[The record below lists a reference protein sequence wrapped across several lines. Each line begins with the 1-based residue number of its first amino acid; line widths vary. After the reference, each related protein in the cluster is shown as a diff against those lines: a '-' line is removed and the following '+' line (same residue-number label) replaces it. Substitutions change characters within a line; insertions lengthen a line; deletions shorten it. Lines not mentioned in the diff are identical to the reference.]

1 MEIINK
7 YNKMKIGR
15 LWSVLILGLAFV
27 ISGCDTDNFLSPEPE
42 SFSTTATYYEQPSHF
57 EAAVNSAYARL
68 REQAGVSDANFR
80 HINETRSD
88 AMNRHFDIN
97 LPGVNQQ
104 PFLEWFAESS
114 NSIPRGQWNNIYT
127 TVAQTNTIL
136 SRIDDVEFSDQNQ
149 RDEIVGQAK
158 FIRAL
163 SYWYAVQYWGGVPL
177 ELEEN
182 TSPTDA
188 LDKVRASEQEV
199 YNAIIDDLQDSASK
213 LPASWSNPG
222 RATSGAAN
230 FMLGK
235 TYLLTENYGEAIS
248 ALEAVV
254 NSGEYMLP
262 SDYMSV
268 FDPSNKNSI
277 ESIFEL
283 QFDPNISGQPGA
295 NMANAVLPWHRR
307 GEIVDNIV
315 DPDSDDN
322 FFPSYEVLEFF
333 NTSSDRYEDTF
344 YWDVD
349 PSNSQYPEIAHR
361 GDSVAIVAKHLW
373 PEHINSSGEQDGNI
387 VLFRYA
393 DALLSLAE
401 AHWRNGDPSAEAE
414 QYINMVRDRA
424 GLGPVNLSNVPVPTV
439 IQGTYLESD
448 DLGRAIFIERT
459 VELLAEGH
467 RMLDLRRFGIG
478 HGGDDFV
485 TNILDNYADSRKTRE
500 SRIQDVFN
508 IQSYEILLPIHP
520 QEIQASNGSIEQN
533 PGWGSE

>member
-1 MEIINK
+1 MKFISEHK
-7 YNKMKIGR
+7 KMNNGR
-15 LWSVLILGLAFV
+15 VWSALILCMTFILA
-27 ISGCDTDNFLSPEPE
+27 GCDTDSFLSPDPE
-42 SFSTTATYYEQPSHF
+42 SFSTTATYYTKPGHF

-104 PFLEWFAESS
+104 PFLEWFAVSS

-149 RDEIVGQAK
+149 KDQIVGQAK

-177 ELEEN
+177 VLEEN
-182 TSPTDA
+182 ASPTEA
-188 LDKVRASEQEV
+188 LDKVRASKEEV
-199 YNAIIDDLQDSASK
+199 YSAIVADLQDAASK
-213 LPASWSNPG
+213 LPASWSTPG

-230 FMLGK
+230 FLLGR
-235 TYLLTENYGEAIS
+235 TYLLTGNYSGAIS

-254 NSGEYMLP
+254 NSGEYMLVD
-262 SDYMSV
+262 DYISV
-268 FDPSNKNSI
+268 FDPANKNSA

-283 QFDPNISGQPGA
+283 QFDPNVAGQPGA

-315 DPDSDDN
+315 NPDSDDN

-333 NTSSDRYEDTF
+333 DTSSDRYEESF

-361 GDSVAIVAKHLW
+361 GDSVAIVKKYLW

-401 AHWRNGDPSAEAE
+401 AHWRNGDPSGDAE

-424 GLGPVNLSNVPVPTV
+424 GLDDVDLNNVPVPTV
-439 IQGTYLESD
+439 LEGTYLESD
-448 DLGRAIFIERT
+448 DLGRAIFVERT

-478 HGGDDFV
+478 HGGDDFATSV
-485 TNILDNYADSRKTRE
+485 LLNYADSRKSRE

-520 QEIQASNGSIEQN
+520 QEIGASNGSIEQN
-533 PGWGSE
+533 PGWDE